1 MAHYATIVLGG
12 GTMGTAAAWQLGL
25 RGESSLVLEQFS
37 HVHSLGAHSG
47 QTRVFRHAYAEDPDY
62 VPFVLRA
69 DELWM
74 ELERETGQHVL
85 HRVGALELANESG
98 GEHANR
104 ARESAERYDLD
115 FEWLDAGEIRGRWP
129 QFLIGDSWEGGFGAS
144 AGFLD
149 VEPALRAMGNS
160 ARHHGIEIR
169 EHEAALDWGA
179 TDSGVWVKTGTNR
192 YTADHL
198 IITTGPWAWKVLA
211 KAGIGFHTLRKTLWW
226 MEVTEPERFGPDRL
240 PVFMADRPGL
250 GLYGFPIFGQPGLK
264 YADHLG
270 GEVTDPDEVE
280 RTTSAA
286 EAARMIEAGRW
297 LFGDAAITGKVL
309 KSVVCMYAMTPDGH
323 FIIDRLPGHSNVTI
337 GAGFSGHG
345 FKFATAVG
353 EHLVDLLYDES
364 VRPLSILSVDRLVS
378 ATADRGLPR
387 RTSWQ

>member
-1 MAHYATIVLGG
+1 MTHYATIVLGG

-25 RGESSLVLEQFS
+25 RGERALLLEQFS

-74 ELERETGQHVL
+74 QLEQETRQKVL
-85 HRVGALELANESG
+85 HRVGALELANEASG
-98 GEHANR
+98 AHANR
-104 ARESAERYDLD
+104 ARESAERYNLD
-115 FEWLDAGEIRGRWP
+115 FEWLNADEIRQRWS
-129 QFLIGDSWEGGFGAS
+129 QFMIGDGWAGGFGAS

-149 VEPALRAMGNS
+149 VEPALRAMASS
-160 ARHHGIEIR
+160 ARRNSVEIH
-169 EHEAALDWGA
+169 EHEVVLDWGA
-179 TDSGVWVKTGTNR
+179 SDSGVWVETVAGR
-192 YTADHL
+192 YIADRLVITA
-198 IITTGPWAWKVLA
+198 GPWAWKVLA
-211 KAGIGFHTLRKTLWW
+211 KTGIEFHVLRKTLWW
-226 MEVTEPERFGPDRL
+226 MEVDEPARFAPERL

-270 GEVTDPDEVE
+270 GEVTDPDEVD
-280 RTTSAA
+280 RTTTGA
-286 EAARMIEAGRW
+286 EAARMIEAGHW

-323 FIIDRLPGHSNVTI
+323 FIIDRLPGYSNVVI

-345 FKFATAVG
+345 FKFAAAVG
-353 EHLVDLLYDES
+353 EHLVDLLHDES
-364 VRPLSILSVDRLVS
+364 TKPYSILSVDRFAGVRAS
-378 ATADRGLPR
+378 
-387 RTSWQ
+387 

>member
-1 MAHYATIVLGG
+1 MTHYATIVLGG

-25 RGESSLVLEQFS
+25 RGERVLVLEQFS

-74 ELERETGQHVL
+74 QLEAETGQKVL

-104 ARESAERYDLD
+104 ARMSAEQYNLD
-115 FEWLDAGEIRGRWP
+115 FEWLQADEIRSRWP
-129 QFLIGDSWEGGFGAS
+129 QFKIGDNWEGGFGAT

-149 VEPALRAMGNS
+149 VEPALHAMGDS
-160 ARHHGIEIR
+160 ARVHGVEIR
-169 EHEAALDWGA
+169 EHEAVADWGA
-179 TDSGVWVKTGTNR
+179 GDSGVWVESSSGR
-192 YTADHL
+192 YTGDRL
-198 IITTGPWAWKVLA
+198 IVTAGPWAWKVLA
-211 KAGIGFHTLRKTLWW
+211 RVGIAFYVLRKTLWW
-226 MEVTEPERFGPDRL
+226 MEVAKSEMFSPDRL

-264 YADHLG
+264 YADHHG
-270 GEVTDPDEVE
+270 GDVVDPDMVD
-280 RTTSAA
+280 RTTSEA
-286 EAARMIEAGRW
+286 EAQRMIEAGRW
-297 LFGDAAITGKVL
+297 LFGDEAITGKVI
-309 KSVVCMYAMTPDGH
+309 KSAVCMYAMTPDGH
-323 FIIDRLPGHSNVTI
+323 FIIDRLPGHPNVAI

-353 EHLVDLLYDES
+353 EHLVNLVYDPTE
-364 VRPLSILSVDRLVS
+364 RPYDILSLSRFA
-378 ATADRGLPR
+378 AT
-387 RTSWQ
+387 TT